1 MQKKAYSYIRFSTPE
16 QIKGDSLRRQL
27 EASRQWAEEND
38 YELDSSHRD
47 LGKSAFSGAN
57 RTEGS
62 LKKFIDL
69 INQGHIDEGSVLILE
84 SLDRLS
90 REELTKSL
98 NLFISILSSGIKIV
112 TLADRQE
119 YTADSINNIG
129 NLVISLV
136 SMARA
141 HEESLM
147 KSKRVRASWK
157 AKVANAHNKKLSRFC
172 PNWLQYNEETDSFD
186 LIEDRA
192 ELIREVFRKTI
203 AGMGQGR
210 IAKELNK
217 RNIPS
222 WGRANGWHQTY
233 LQKLFQNRAL
243 LGELQPYSHKNGVR
257 TPLGEPI
264 TDYFPP
270 VLTEDVFYAAQTAR
284 KQRTNKRGRRGIKFS
299 NLLQGMCYCI
309 HCHGS
314 IRYIDNSDKRGVYR
328 YLTCSNARR
337 KLGCDHK
344 KYFPYQKIETLVLME
359 VALKV
364 DWYSLVAGVQTN
376 LAELKR
382 RQASLTAQLT
392 DSESRASRYAGLFE
406 VATGAALDLAQARY
420 LEILNEQ
427 AEVRSELV
435 STEDDIAA
443 HIMPDAD
450 AIKSKINHAIA
461 RLRTETDP
469 HELFEL
475 RATIN
480 AALRDS
486 VKLVFGGHPD
496 GEVAVGFSVLGEP
509 VQPLI
514 YGDRSLKITSA
525 ASSLEEAKR
534 VIDGLGGEVEAYQ
547 RELDKAYNEM
557 GIVLGVK
564 HHADGAI
571 SVKIPP
577 IVEQQDF
584 PPSRSIT

>member
-27 EASRQWAEEND
+27 EGSRQWADENG
-38 YELDSSHRD
+38 YQLDTSLRD
-47 LGKSAFSGAN
+47 LGISAYSGAN

-69 INQGHIDEGSVLILE
+69 IDQGHIDTGSVLILE

-98 NLFISILSSGIKIV
+98 NLFISILSAGIKIV

-147 KSKRVRASWK
+147 KSKRVRASWE
-157 AKVANAHNKKLSRFC
+157 AKVANAHTKKLSRFC

-210 IAKELNK
+210 IARELNERK
-217 RNIPS
+217 IPS
-222 WGRANGWHQTY
+222 WGRANGWHETY
-233 LQKLFQNRAL
+233 LQKLCQNRAL
-243 LGELQPYSHKNGVR
+243 LGEFQPYSHKNGVR
-257 TPLGEPI
+257 TTLGDPI
-264 TDYFPP
+264 KDYFPP

-284 KQRTNKRGRRGIKFS
+284 KQRTIKRGRRGTKFS

-309 HCHGS
+309 HCHGTM
-314 IRYIDNSDKRGVYR
+314 RYINNSDKRGEYH
-328 YLTCSNARR
+328 YLACSHARR

-344 KYFPYQKIETLVLME
+344 KYFPYKKIETLVLME
-359 VALKV
+359 VAQKV
-364 DWYSLVAGVQTN
+364 DWYSMVAGIQTN
-376 LAELKR
+376 LTEMKR
-382 RQASLTAQLT
+382 KQASLTAQLT
-392 DSESRASRYAGLFE
+392 DAESRASRYAGLFE
-406 VATGAALDLAQARY
+406 VATGDALDLAQARY

-427 AEVRSELV
+427 AEVRNQLV
-435 STEDDIAA
+435 SVEDEISTQT
-443 HIMPDAD
+443 MPDAD
-450 AIKSKINHAIA
+450 AIKSKMNHAIA

-469 HELFEL
+469 NELYEL

-496 GEVAVGFSVLGEP
+496 DEFAVGYSVLGEP

-514 YGDRSLKITSA
+514 YGDHHLEIISSSA
-525 ASSLEEAKR
+525 SVEEARR
-534 VIDGLGGEVEAYQ
+534 VTDGLGDKAAAYQ
-547 RELDKAYNEM
+547 RVLDKAYAEM
-557 GIVLGVK
+557 GELLGAK
-564 HHADGAI
+564 ANADG
-571 SVKIPP
+571 SVTIQIPP
-577 IVEQQDF
+577 VAEQC
-584 PPSRSIT
+584 

>member
-38 YELDSSHRD
+38 YELDTSHRD

-147 KSKRVRASWK
+147 KSKRVRASWE

-172 PNWLQYNEETDSFD
+172 PNWLQYNEETDEFD

-192 ELIREVFRKTI
+192 ELIREIFRKVI

-210 IAKELNK
+210 IAKELNERK
-217 RNIPS
+217 IPS

-233 LQKLFQNRAL
+233 LQKLCQNRSL
-243 LGELQPYSHKNGVR
+243 LGELQPYSQKNGVR

-264 TDYFPP
+264 KDYFPA
-270 VLTEDVFYAAQTAR
+270 VLPEDVFYAAQTAR
-284 KQRTNKRGRRGIKFS
+284 KQRAVKRGRRGTKFS

-309 HCHGS
+309 HCHGNM
-314 IRYIDNSDKRGVYR
+314 RYISSNDKRGQYL
-328 YLTCSNARR
+328 YLTCSQAHR
-337 KLGCDHK
+337 KLGCKHT

-359 VALKV
+359 VAQKV

-382 RQASLTAQLT
+382 KQASLTAQLT
-392 DSESRASRYAGLFE
+392 ASESRASRYAGLFE
-406 VATGAALDLAQARY
+406 VATGDALDLAQARY

-427 AEVRSELV
+427 AEVRSELASV
-435 STEDDIAA
+435 NDDISA
-443 HIMPDAD
+443 HTMPDAD
-450 AIKSKINHAIA
+450 AIKSKMNHAIA

-480 AALRDS
+480 ASLRDS
-486 VKLVFGGHPD
+486 VKLIFGGHPD
-496 GEVAVGFSVLGEP
+496 GEVAVGFSVSGEP
-509 VQPLI
+509 VQPLVF
-514 YGDRSLKITSA
+514 GNRSLEITSTA
-525 ASSLEEAKR
+525 ASLEEAKR
-534 VIDGLGGEVEAYQ
+534 VVDGLDSQVVTYQ
-547 RELDKAYNEM
+547 RELERAFDEM
-557 GIVLGVK
+557 GALLGAKVNV
-564 HHADGAI
+564 DGTV
-571 SVKIPP
+571 SVNIPP
-577 IVEQQDF
+577 VAEQW
-584 PPSRSIT
+584 